1 MKEASKIMFFKG
13 LNRLFLKPIFG
24 PPWPYSIQRAWFKL
38 MASVMLLPKNISI
51 TPIEMASIPAEVV
64 TPKHLS
70 TSANDED
77 NGLKK
82 VILYLHGGAY
92 CICTPKT
99 HRSLTCNLAKKT
111 QAMVFVP
118 DYRLAPEHPFPA
130 GIDDCLTSYQW
141 LLSQGFNSHNIT
153 LAGDSAGGGL
163 VMATAL
169 KIREL
174 NLPAPT
180 ALVLISPWSDLTL
193 SSLHSVSDKIDPLLR
208 WSNLQAGV
216 KAYLQGQDPSLPL
229 ASSSLADLSELP
241 PMLIQVGSEE
251 IILNDSKKL
260 HQQAMKYQNDCRLSI
275 YENGW
280 HVFQLQAGLL
290 DMSDKAIEEI
300 DQFISKCIQ
309 NSNAPNQMTKQ

>member
-1 MKEASKIMFFKG
+1 MSEASKIMFFKG

-24 PPWPYSIQRAWFKL
+24 PPWPYAVQRAWFKL

-51 TPIEMASIPAEVV
+51 TPIKMASIPAEVV
-64 TPKHLS
+64 NPKHLS
-70 TSANDED
+70 AST
-77 NGLKK
+77 NGEGNHFKK
-82 VILYLHGGAY
+82 VVLYLHGGAY
-92 CICTPKT
+92 CICAPKA

-141 LLSQGFNSHNIT
+141 LLSQGYNANNIT

-169 KIREL
+169 RIREL
-174 NLPAPT
+174 NIPAPI

-229 ASSSLADLSELP
+229 ASSSLADLSQLP

-260 HQQAMKYQNDCRLSI
+260 HQQAQKYKNDCTLSI

-290 DMSDKAIEEI
+290 DMSDKAIDEI
-300 DQFISKCIQ
+300 HQFISRCMLKTNMPDQI
-309 NSNAPNQMTKQ
+309 SKQ